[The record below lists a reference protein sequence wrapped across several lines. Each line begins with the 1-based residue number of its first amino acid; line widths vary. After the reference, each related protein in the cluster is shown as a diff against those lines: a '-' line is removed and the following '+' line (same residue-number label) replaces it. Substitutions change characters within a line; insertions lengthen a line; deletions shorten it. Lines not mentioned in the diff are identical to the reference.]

1 MAEKIDLYEAII
13 NFINKKCSNIQN
25 KDFIINYHPN
35 NSNKDNLHIL
45 YDENNSIKCFLNKKD
60 DLNKKEKDLQLL
72 IKESSFEL
80 VIYKCDKDLTKI
92 NCILLLIVND
102 YSIIEKEEPNKFEEE
117 TIIDINNDEEISD
130 KLKIFLYN
138 YIKEKISKN
147 KELTVDNILLNN
159 SDNNVRLFNNK
170 EIKNF
175 DNIIKMCE
183 SNIQINNKYN
193 INFILDELNPKFK
206 QSLMD
211 KYLDEMPEEIVNLM
225 KKYKKV
231 TFNNEMYMN
240 YLNYKN
246 NQVNDKKSENKEK
259 DQKGR

>member
-225 KKYKKV
+225 KKYKK
-231 TFNNEMYMN
+231 
-240 YLNYKN
+240 
-246 NQVNDKKSENKEK
+246 
-259 DQKGR
+259 

>member
-1 MAEKIDLYEAII
+1 
-13 NFINKKCSNIQN
+13 
-25 KDFIINYHPN
+25 
-35 NSNKDNLHIL
+35 
-45 YDENNSIKCFLNKKD
+45 
-60 DLNKKEKDLQLL
+60 
-72 IKESSFEL
+72 
-80 VIYKCDKDLTKI
+80 
-92 NCILLLIVND
+92 
-102 YSIIEKEEPNKFEEE
+102 
-117 TIIDINNDEEISD
+117 
-130 KLKIFLYN
+130 
-138 YIKEKISKN
+138 
-147 KELTVDNILLNN
+147 
-159 SDNNVRLFNNK
+159 
-170 EIKNF
+170 
-175 DNIIKMCE
+175 MCE

-259 DQKGR
+259 DQKENENQNQKDNDNEDNKDMMSPVKKEKKEKKKKDEKNGNLSSDKKQLFKIK